1 MITVSKKWI
10 RLIGIVGCTVWMAS
24 CKQASDAGVK
34 SSSYAVMQIE
44 AVDKEFSSS
53 YSASIRGRQDIDIY
67 PQVSGTIEKLCVTE
81 GQKVRRGQSL
91 FIIDQVPYKAALKT
105 AIANVEAARAALGT
119 AELTYKSNK
128 ELYAQKVVSEFSLKT
143 AENSYLTAKAQLSQA
158 EAQEISAR
166 NNLSYT
172 EVKSPSDGV
181 VGALPYRAGALV
193 SANMPYP
200 LTTVSDNSD
209 MYVYFSMT
217 ENQLLALTRQYG
229 DAWGLPFSCRLP
241 QLDVSSVSFQF
252 GFVGQ
257 QPGIGYQLIRYGD
270 MEKDQEAY
278 EKGNHI
284 IDFWVNTSMT
294 EIGAPNV
301 CYNPALQGFEPMPFW
316 TRMISD
322 GLENILDAYVYMR
335 KKGEERPAWLAFCRK
350 AADWFVRIQNEDGSW
365 YRAYNTEDGSM
376 RMESKA
382 NTISAVRFLIQ
393 LYLVTGEDS
402 YRETALRA
410 GEWSYQNIYRN
421 MEYRGSTCDNTDITD
436 NESGIYAMF
445 GFLSLYDLTGQQKW
459 LDALIGAADY
469 TETWTYMWS
478 YPMKVLWPNH
488 PFSKNSFSGQSPVTI
503 GGGGGDMYMAA
514 CAYVYYRLYIITGD
528 EHYHDFAEFIHNN
541 TRQANDV
548 DGSFGYALPGLS
560 HEGGHFATQT
570 FTSHYHWLPWVTY
583 VEIDPT
589 SRLYDTFGAY
599 DIAGADKLS
608 MEERIRRNRIYDTYG
623 KC

>member
-1 MITVSKKWI
+1 MALFLSPTFATSFNKKTMRKSMITLNRKWI

-105 AIANVEAARAALGT
+105 ATANVEAARAALGT

-193 SANMPYP
+193 SPSLPQP

-229 DAWGLPFSCRLP
+229 SMDEALKNMPAAELRLN
-241 QLDVSSVSFQF
+241 DNSVYDKKGTIESISGVIDRQTGTVVARVVFPNESRLLHS
-252 GFVGQ
+252 GASGTVVV
-257 QPGIGYQLIRYGD
+257 PATYKNCIVIP
-270 MEKDQEAY
+270 QEAT
-278 EKGNHI
+278 
-284 IDFWVNTSMT
+284 VQ
-294 EIGAPNV
+294 
-301 CYNPALQGFEPMPFW
+301 LQDKTLVYKVVDGKAVSTLITVAGINDGREYVVL
-316 TRMISD
+316 D
-322 GLENILDAYVYMR
+322 GL
-335 KKGEERPAWLAFCRK
+335 
-350 AADWFVRIQNEDGSW
+350 
-365 YRAYNTEDGSM
+365 
-376 RMESKA
+376 
-382 NTISAVRFLIQ
+382 
-393 LYLVTGEDS
+393 
-402 YRETALRA
+402 
-410 GEWSYQNIYRN
+410 
-421 MEYRGSTCDNTDITD
+421 
-436 NESGIYAMF
+436 
-445 GFLSLYDLTGQQKW
+445 
-459 LDALIGAADY
+459 
-469 TETWTYMWS
+469 
-478 YPMKVLWPNH
+478 KV
-488 PFSKNSFSGQSPVTI
+488 
-503 GGGGGDMYMAA
+503 
-514 CAYVYYRLYIITGD
+514 GD
-528 EHYHDFAEFIHNN
+528 EIVSTGA
-541 TRQANDV
+541 
-548 DGSFGYALPGLS
+548 GLLR
-560 HEGGHFATQT
+560 EGTQ
-570 FTSHYHWLPWVTY
+570 V
-583 VEIDPT
+583 
-589 SRLYDTFGAY
+589 
-599 DIAGADKLS
+599 K
-608 MEERIRRNRIYDTYG
+608 
-623 KC
+623 

>member
-1 MITVSKKWI
+1 MVIMALFLSPTFATSFNKKTMRKSMITLNRKWI

-105 AIANVEAARAALGT
+105 ATANVEAARAALGT

-193 SANMPYP
+193 SPSLPQP

-229 DAWGLPFSCRLP
+229 SMDEALKNMPQAELRLN
-241 QLDVSSVSFQF
+241 DNSVYDKKGTIESISGVIDRQTGTVVARVVFPNESRLLHS
-252 GFVGQ
+252 GASGTVVV
-257 QPGIGYQLIRYGD
+257 PTTYKNCIVIP
-270 MEKDQEAY
+270 QEATVQLQDKTVVY
-278 EKGNHI
+278 KVVDGKA
-284 IDFWVNTSMT
+284 VS
-294 EIGAPNV
+294 
-301 CYNPALQGFEPMPFW
+301 ALITVAGINDGREYVVL
-316 TRMISD
+316 D
-322 GLENILDAYVYMR
+322 GLEV
-335 KKGEERPAWLAFCRK
+335 
-350 AADWFVRIQNEDGSW
+350 
-365 YRAYNTEDGSM
+365 
-376 RMESKA
+376 
-382 NTISAVRFLIQ
+382 
-393 LYLVTGEDS
+393 
-402 YRETALRA
+402 
-410 GEWSYQNIYRN
+410 
-421 MEYRGSTCDNTDITD
+421 
-436 NESGIYAMF
+436 
-445 GFLSLYDLTGQQKW
+445 
-459 LDALIGAADY
+459 
-469 TETWTYMWS
+469 
-478 YPMKVLWPNH
+478 
-488 PFSKNSFSGQSPVTI
+488 
-503 GGGGGDMYMAA
+503 
-514 CAYVYYRLYIITGD
+514 GD
-528 EHYHDFAEFIHNN
+528 EIVSTGA
-541 TRQANDV
+541 
-548 DGSFGYALPGLS
+548 GLLR
-560 HEGGHFATQT
+560 EGTQ
-570 FTSHYHWLPWVTY
+570 V
-583 VEIDPT
+583 
-589 SRLYDTFGAY
+589 
-599 DIAGADKLS
+599 K
-608 MEERIRRNRIYDTYG
+608 
-623 KC
+623 